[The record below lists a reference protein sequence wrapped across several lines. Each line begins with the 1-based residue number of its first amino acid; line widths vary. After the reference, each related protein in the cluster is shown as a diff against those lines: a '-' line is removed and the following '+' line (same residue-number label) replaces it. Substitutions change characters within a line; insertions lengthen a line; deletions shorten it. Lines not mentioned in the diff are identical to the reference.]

1 MGANTASLY
10 EQGWSGLL
18 LDREYKNSKINLHTE
33 VVTPANIVS
42 LLEKYNVPYDVDYIS
57 IDIDSVD
64 VFVFFAI
71 LQSNY
76 RPAVI
81 SSEYNC
87 LLPLYS
93 NLCSSGVN
101 RTSGESFRYTG
112 HRVFGSSILPLK
124 TTADMF
130 GYSIVAVDLGLDI
143 FFVRNDLLN
152 AISILPYDH
161 WGIYTANYTVHPEFG
176 TSIIKPRNPYNKC
189 WTEGP
194 RNRALNHTNLI
205 D

>member
-1 MGANTASLY
+1 MRNFTSQPAEYPHSAQGVQDLILNKIFQFIAPRHKYFVEFGFDAAEYKASMGANTASLH
-10 EQGWSGLL
+10 EQGWNGLL
-18 LDREYKNSKINLHTE
+18 LDREYKNSKINLHTA

-71 LQSNY
+71 LQSKY

-101 RTSGESFRYTG
+101 RTSGEPFRYTG
-112 HRVFGSSILPLK
+112 HRVCKSFCALRNIFCFPYLTYLHSLS
-124 TTADMF
+124 
-130 GYSIVAVDLGLDI
+130 YSR
-143 FFVRNDLLN
+143 FEH
-152 AISILPYDH
+152 S
-161 WGIYTANYTVHPEFG
+161 
-176 TSIIKPRNPYNKC
+176 
-189 WTEGP
+189 
-194 RNRALNHTNLI
+194 AL
-205 D
+205 